1 MLNEMFNKKSSEE
14 PKDAPKAPSEPA
26 NANDPA
32 FQNAWFS
39 LSVDPQAAAPQKK
52 MSPAQRN
59 LDDIKKYAYEA
70 FDLLDTNQN
79 GFIESS
85 ELQVVL
91 ADPATPM
98 REKSFVMFLLSNQQE
113 IADSVQEGTPEYR
126 DGISRLDIDQ
136 YFKIVMSRLA

>member
-1 MLNEMFNKKSSEE
+1 MFNKKASEE
-14 PKDAPKAPSEPA
+14 PKDAPKPSTA
-26 NANDPA
+26 AATDDPA

-39 LSVDPQAAAPQKK
+39 LSVDPQAASQKK

-59 LDDIKKYAYEA
+59 LEDIKKYAYEA

-79 GFIESS
+79 GFIEAS
-85 ELQVVL
+85 ELHVVL

-98 REKSFVMFLLSNQQE
+98 RDKSFVMFLLSNQQE

-136 YFKIVMSRLA
+136 YFKIVISRLA

>member
-1 MLNEMFNKKSSEE
+1 MFNKKASEE
-14 PKDAPKAPSEPA
+14 PKAAPKAASPETPA
-26 NANDPA
+26 DPA

-39 LSVDPQAAAPQKK
+39 LSVDPQTAAPQKK

-59 LDDIKKYAYEA
+59 LEDIKKYAYEA

-79 GFIESS
+79 GFIEAS

-126 DGISRLDIDQ
+126 DGISRLDIEQ
-136 YFKIVMSRLA
+136 YFKIVISRLA

>member
-1 MLNEMFNKKSSEE
+1 MLNEAFNKKAPAEQNESS
-14 PKDAPKAPSEPA
+14 KPSGTE
-26 NANDPA
+26 DPA

-39 LSVDPQAAAPQKK
+39 LSVEPRTEAPQKIL
-52 MSPAQRN
+52 SPAQRN
-59 LDDIKKYAYEA
+59 LEDIKKYAYEA

-91 ADPATPM
+91 NDPKTPM
-98 REKSFVMFLLSNQQE
+98 REKSFVMFLLSNQQD

-126 DGISRLDIDQ
+126 DGISRLDIEQ
-136 YFKIVMSRLA
+136 YFKIVISRLS

>member
-1 MLNEMFNKKSSEE
+1 MFNKKASEE
-14 PKDAPKAPSEPA
+14 PKDAPKAA
-26 NANDPA
+26 NPETTADPA

-39 LSVDPQAAAPQKK
+39 LSPDPQAAAPQKK

-79 GFIESS
+79 GFIEAS
-85 ELQVVL
+85 ELHVVL

-126 DGISRLDIDQ
+126 DGISRLDIEQ
-136 YFKIVMSRLA
+136 YFKIVMSRIA